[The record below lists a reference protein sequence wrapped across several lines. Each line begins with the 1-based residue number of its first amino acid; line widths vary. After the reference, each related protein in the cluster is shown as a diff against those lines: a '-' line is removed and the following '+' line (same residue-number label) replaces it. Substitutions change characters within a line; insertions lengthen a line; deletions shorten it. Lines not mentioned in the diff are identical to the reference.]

1 VRRPGD
7 RLSVGREVVI
17 GLGTYAAYLAV
28 RALVVSPEGR
38 RRARRNA
45 DQVVRLER
53 RLGIAIEPALQRL
66 ALRRPRVLHLAGAGY
81 AVFNVGLT
89 LGMLV
94 ALFRS
99 RDPCYRRF
107 RRAAVLAHA
116 GALPV
121 FVLAPTAPARTL
133 EGFIDTLATVSGV
146 DLEHPFLVRFY
157 NPIAAMPSQHLSLA
171 VVAAGFLAERS
182 GGAGRRLASW
192 AYPPLVALVV
202 VTTGNH
208 FVLDVVAGAGLGAL
222 ARRLA

>member
-1 VRRPGD
+1 VRRGG

-17 GLGTYAAYLAV
+17 GLGTYAAYLAA
-28 RALVVSPEGR
+28 RALVVSPDGR

-45 DQVVRLER
+45 ERIVRLER
-53 RLGIAIEPALQRL
+53 RLGIALEPALQRA
-66 ALRRPRVLHLAGAGY
+66 ALRRPRMLHLAGAGY
-81 AVFNVGLT
+81 AVFNVGFT
-89 LGMLV
+89 LGMLA
-94 ALFRS
+94 ALFRA
-99 RDPCYRRF
+99 RDPGYRRF

-121 FVLAPTAPARTL
+121 FVLAPTAPPRTL
-133 EGFIDTLATVSGV
+133 DGFVDTLASVSGV

-157 NPIAAMPSQHLSLA
+157 NPIAALPSQHLSFA
-171 VVAAGFLAERS
+171 VVTAGLLAERS
-182 GGAGRRLASW
+182 RSPGRRLAAR

-222 ARRLA
+222 AKMLA